1 MLWHTTHISWFEFNM
16 GSRLV
21 QISFPERY
29 RKEAQDKVK
38 IAFKQ
43 PGPNTRENKPIIKN
57 VRVRLK
63 MKEKI

>member
-1 MLWHTTHISWFEFNM
+1 M

-21 QISFPERY
+21 QFSFPERY